1 MSACTE
7 GAYLLTVT
15 ETGYGRL
22 SPLTDYRIQ
31 SRGGKGL
38 TNYHTD
44 RFGAVAAA
52 QVVTGDEDVILVSDA
67 GIVIRIRAEQV
78 RVCRR
83 PSKGVRVM
91 RVDENSRL
99 IAMAVV
105 PHDENE
111 ADDELPVEEDT
122 DADEGADEGAEA

>member
-1 MSACTE
+1 M
-7 GAYLLTVT
+7 
-15 ETGYGRL
+15 
-22 SPLTDYRIQ
+22 
-31 SRGGKGL
+31 
-38 TNYHTD
+38 
-44 RFGAVAAA
+44 
-52 QVVTGDEDVILVSDA
+52 TGDEDVILVSDA

-111 ADDELPVEEDT
+111 ADAELPVEEDT